1 MVCMLEVLESSE
13 SDPLLSVLVALDVPV
28 PESDVKGMAFFED

>member
-1 MVCMLEVLESSE
+1 MLEVSESLE
-13 SDPLLSVLVALDVPV
+13 SDPLLSVPAALDVPV